1 MVPGGFPPG
10 RATWDSGN
18 RSCAGGAIRSQRP
31 ELWRFE
37 CRRPGADAN
46 PYLALAAVAASAA
59 DGIKRSLKP
68 PPPVEGDAY
77 DRPDLPALPGSLETA
92 LRAFEGDEILR
103 QGLGERVSEDFATA
117 RAWEVQ
123 AWR

>member
-18 RSCAGGAIRSQRP
+18 RSCAGGGTRSPRP

-37 CRRPGADAN
+37 CRRPGADSN

-59 DGIKRSLKP
+59 DGIRRSLKP

-77 DRPDLPALPGSLETA
+77 ERPDLPALPGSLEAA
-92 LRAFEGDEILR
+92 LRAFEADGVLR
-103 QGLGERVSEDFATA
+103 TALGERFSGHLLTS
-117 RAWEVQ
+117 
-123 AWR
+123 